1 MKTALIIPAYQPDHK
16 MLDLLEQF
24 RGNDAFVPIVVDDGS
39 SEAYRSIFDA
49 AADLAIVLRHPQNRG
64 KGAGLKTAMQY
75 ALDQLPECGFAITAD
90 ADGQHKHEDIL
101 RVNQTAI
108 EHADAL
114 VLGSRRMVGDHIPLR
129 SRLGNG
135 ITRKVFSAVAGKR
148 VYDTQTGLRA
158 YSRDTMRKFVQISGD
173 RYEYEINELLEAAQ
187 SNMDIIEVPIE
198 TVYIDE
204 NKSSHFNKFR
214 DSFRIYMCIL
224 KFACSSLIAF
234 GVDYVL
240 VLLISAM
247 TKFLP
252 PRPSL
257 LISVVCARIISGT
270 VNFMIN
276 RRLVFKG
283 DESRGAAFG
292 KYALLALVILGLN
305 YLLLELLTVR
315 LGWALAPSKL
325 LVEASLFTLS
335 FLMQSK
341 LVYRKQKK

>member
-1 MKTALIIPAYQPDHK
+1 MKTALIIPAYQPDQK
-16 MLDLLEQF
+16 MLKLLEQF

-39 SEAYRSIFDA
+39 GDAYRAIFDA
-49 AADLAIVLRHPQNRG
+49 ATEFAIVLRHPQNRG

-75 ALDQLPECGFAITAD
+75 VLDQLPECSFALTAD
-90 ADGQHKHEDIL
+90 ADGQHKYEDIL
-101 RVNQTAI
+101 RVNQTALA
-108 EHADAL
+108 HPGAL

-158 YSRDTMRKFVQISGD
+158 YDRETMRKFVQISGD
-173 RYEYEINELLEAAQ
+173 RYEYEINELLDAAQ

-204 NKSSHFNKFR
+204 NQSSHFNKFR

-234 GVDYVL
+234 CVDYVM
-240 VLLISAM
+240 VLLLSAL
-247 TKFLP
+247 TQSLP
-252 PRPSL
+252 PHISL
-257 LISVVCARIISGT
+257 LVSVVCARIISGT
-270 VNFMIN
+270 VNFAIN
-276 RRLVFKG
+276 RKLVFKG

-292 KYALLALVILGLN
+292 KYALLALVILCIN
-305 YLLLELLTVR
+305 YLLLDLLTVR

-325 LVEASLFTLS
+325 LVEASLFVFS